1 LQLIKDREKT
11 QTAQTPKTKKLN
23 NTIMKTN
30 EELNEMYDEMIE
42 RGVCTFKEIELVTSI
57 NGYNEGALNDIVY
70 VRTGYVTLDQY
81 IEYENSQS

>member
-1 LQLIKDREKT
+1 
-11 QTAQTPKTKKLN
+11 
-23 NTIMKTN
+23 
-30 EELNEMYDEMIE
+30 MYDEMIE
-42 RGVCTFKEIELVTSI
+42 RGLCTFEEIELVTSI

>member
-1 LQLIKDREKT
+1 LQLIKDGEKT
-11 QTAQTPKTKKLN
+11 QSAQTPKTNKLN